1 MNKPYF
7 YFLKASQPNT
17 AIISKPQVNTPKTS
31 YTACPDCKGQGYVN
45 RGLSKRAK
53 QRYQKA
59 LDVHRRFP
67 SNPKPVK
74 PQAHLQPCTTCS
86 ASGLIPAAQPPVPD
100 SDTYPHVAIIGA
112 GIGGMALAVACLHR
126 GIPFTVYER
135 DLHFDSRSQ
144 GYGLTLQ
151 QAHTALKGF
160 GIHELQDGVVS
171 TRHIA
176 HQPDGTVIGE
186 WGMRKWD
193 TGTNTTS
200 KKTNIHIARQA
211 LRRAL
216 LDQLGD
222 AHQIQWGHQLLE
234 IKQTGDGAIQL
245 DFQAA
250 GNVKSASA
258 HLVVGADGIRSTL
271 RTMLLKPQQLPLQY
285 LGCIVILGICDL
297 QNLNH
302 LKNPLLDSATV
313 FQTAD
318 GTARM
323 YMMPYDRD
331 RVMWQFSFPIAE
343 DEAKSL
349 SAQGPEA
356 LKKEVQRRTPWHE
369 PIPEVISETDP
380 AFISGY
386 PVYDRELLTPEMTT
400 NWGNCT
406 LLGDAA
412 HPMSPFKGQGANQA
426 LLDALALAKRIT
438 KGCNLSKSFKEID
451 LRKKILTKFETEMLQ
466 RSALKVTAS
475 AKAAAVLHSEKVL
488 QERDGPRGGGVQ

>member
-1 MNKPYF
+1 M
-7 YFLKASQPNT
+7 
-17 AIISKPQVNTPKTS
+17 NTPKTS

-59 LDVHRRFP
+59 LEVHHRFP

-100 SDTYPHVAIIGA
+100 TTTYPQVAIIGA

-135 DLHFDSRSQ
+135 DLHVDARSQ

-160 GIHELQDGVVS
+160 GIHELEDGVVS
-171 TRHIA
+171 TRHLA

-193 TGTNTTS
+193 TGSNTSS

-211 LRRAL
+211 LRKTL
-216 LDQLGD
+216 FDQLGE
-222 AHQIQWGHQLLE
+222 AHQIQWGHQLLGIQPTDAGALQLHLE
-234 IKQTGDGAIQL
+234 VDGTP
-245 DFQAA
+245 
-250 GNVKSASA
+250 KTA
-258 HLVVGADGIRSTL
+258 HADLVVGADGIRSTV
-271 RTMLLKPQQLPLQY
+271 RTMLLKPQLLPLQY
-285 LGCIVILGICDL
+285 LGCIVILGIC
-297 QNLNH
+297 NLKA
-302 LKNPLLDSATV
+302 LPEVESPLLDSATV

-323 YMMPYDRD
+323 YMMPYDRES
-331 RVMWQFSFPIAE
+331 VMWQFSFPLPE
-343 DEAKSL
+343 DQAQAL
-349 SAQGPEA
+349 SALGPEA
-356 LKKEVQRRTPWHE
+356 LKQAVQRRTPWHA
-369 PIPEVISETDP
+369 PIPQVVAATDP
-380 AFISGY
+380 SLISGY
-386 PVYDRELLTPEMTT
+386 PVYDRELLTPDLTK

-438 KGCNLSKSFKEID
+438 KGYDPAKNLKAIN
-451 LRKKILTKFETEMLQ
+451 LRKHVLNKFETEMLK

-488 QERDGPRGGGVQ
+488 QERDGPRGGVSKK